1 MVHIFSNVKN
11 RVWAISNLKS
21 YTNLLKIMNK
31 CVIIYILF
39 KINYQQKNGL
49 ITAHAV
55 FDSYCKRN
63 NDAIIT
69 ENIVRGWDKHEHL
82 FGGIWDI
89 EIKFTNFIDLRI
101 NKFLNK

>member
-49 ITAHAV
+49 ITAKPG
-55 FDSYCKRN
+55 SCWN
-63 NDAIIT
+63 QLPLINCG
-69 ENIVRGWDKHEHL
+69 EL
-82 FGGIWDI
+82 S
-89 EIKFTNFIDLRI
+89 KFTNQTSTKSGIGRDIQANFKEL
-101 NKFLNK
+101 